1 MSSLLEER
9 NPTSSQE
16 ENKENILDK
25 AKMDHN
31 DDITSKESSDESK
44 GLDATLKPNSTEAG
58 NLTTTS
64 NNKKTNGDDDISS
77 QEDLKKHYHG
87 KEQGN
92 EEDYNGKSPPR
103 ATATGLPLMMKQQRE
118 EKLSYNK
125 EKDEKFTENCN
136 PEEESTTTTNNKE
149 DNLLSCRDLNNTGD
163 ERSDH
168 FESNAVEVKSK
179 NKNKTTE
186 SIGKQESR
194 SNEEKCQR
202 IISNNVVVDTSPHRD
217 MSAFVEGEIENF
229 WECSYCNML
238 PFPWRATG
246 SVVFCTEKPTID
258 VVSKHLSV
266 CQGKKPLRIPR
277 NAAIKMKRNNINSID
292 ASGASIL
299 VSWNHDC
306 ESNILLNKSTTS
318 RVKRRAS
325 ALMDSSSTSTERN
338 LVTKRVKKHHSKEN
352 LLESEVK
359 TGVDDDLL
367 ATPEDK
373 KFTTDFAYYTVLQLK
388 KCYLTKAGGSR
399 ASCPV
404 GYPGLACGHCAGQP
418 NERRFF
424 YTSSDH
430 LRNSFSHIPS
440 HIMLCN
446 HCPDDVKA
454 KLEEYKS
461 VRNNQKSL
469 LKTGDHKIFIDR
481 IWTKLHGEGGGAIVQ
496 VSENEMNS
504 PANEDED
511 VCSNEMMASSQEKLV
526 FDIKCNPNDDYIC
539 ESLDGQFLESKE
551 IAIETSSSA
560 ILSPADKKLSTSYVF
575 YSLLQMVPKKYY
587 IDTNGDIHDQSQPS
601 TDTIR
606 SFDNKK
612 ESATSIVENES
623 KNVGTPSNKVHLVAS
638 SPNNQNKSE
647 EQSRCS
653 ANDNLIVDAESNKK
667 KDDNRTDF
675 ETVHILET
683 LVCKHCLNENKLSF
697 VPESAEDLYLCF
709 HNIPGHILKCHKC
722 PSDVKNK
729 LQTLKA
735 FRPIQEAFLEKGAQK
750 KLIDNVWT
758 RVKNH
763 FKDPDQLPRAGE
775 SAAKATKVKKQ
786 SANSSKNKGGGVP
799 PPPTSTSA
807 TYSKD
812 VLSTQLLSD
821 SDRALVSDFTF
832 YTMEQMEPCVLENS
846 GNGSR
851 SMFAFGFP
859 GLGCKYCANQQNA
872 RKFFYRTPEILS
884 GNYAHIP
891 NHIFSCKYTP
901 AEVKQILAEKKKFHQ
916 SQKQRLHRGSQRVFF
931 NNIFDRL
938 HLKIAGGTIHPNKM
952 HHNSDR
958 MPTDVSSDNKY

>member
-9 NPTSSQE
+9 NPTAQE
-16 ENKENILDK
+16 ENKENMLDK

-31 DDITSKESSDESK
+31 NEITSKESFDESK
-44 GLDATLKPNSTEAG
+44 DLDATLKPNSTEAG
-58 NLTTTS
+58 NLTS
-64 NNKKTNGDDDISS
+64 NNKKTNGGDDISS
-77 QEDLKKHYHG
+77 QEDLKRHHHE
-87 KEQGN
+87 KEQRDD
-92 EEDYNGKSPPR
+92 EEYNRKSPR

-136 PEEESTTTTNNKE
+136 PEDSTTTNNKE
-149 DNLLSCRDLNNTGD
+149 DNLLSCRDLNSTGD
-163 ERSDH
+163 KRSDH
-168 FESNAVEVKSK
+168 FESNVEVESK

-186 SIGKQESR
+186 STGKQESR
-194 SNEEKCQR
+194 CNEEKCQR
-202 IISNNVVVDTSPHRD
+202 IISNNVVVDPSPPRD
-217 MSAFVEGEIENF
+217 ISAFLEGEIENF

-258 VVSKHLSV
+258 MVSKHLSV

-277 NAAIKMKRNNINSID
+277 NAAIKMKKNNINSID

-306 ESNILLNKSTTS
+306 ESNFLVNKSTTS

-325 ALMDSSSTSTERN
+325 ALMDSSTERN
-338 LVTKRVKKHHSKEN
+338 IVAKRVKKHHSKEN

-359 TGVDDDLL
+359 TGVDDELL

-454 KLEEYKS
+454 KLEQYKS

-481 IWTKLHGEGGGAIVQ
+481 VWTKLHGEGGGAIVQ

-526 FDIKCNPNDDYIC
+526 FDIECNPNDDYIC

-575 YSLLQMVPKKYY
+575 YSLLQMVPKQYF
-587 IDTNGDIHDQSQPS
+587 IDSNGNMHNQSQPS
-601 TDTIR
+601 KDSTIR
-606 SFDNKK
+606 SFDKK
-612 ESATSIVENES
+612 ELANIVENES
-623 KNVGTPSNKVHLVAS
+623 KNVGTPSKLHLVAS
-638 SPNNQNKSE
+638 SNNPNKSE
-647 EQSRCS
+647 EEQRCS
-653 ANDNLIVDAESNKK
+653 TNDNLIVDAESNKK
-667 KDDNRTDF
+667 KDDNRKNV
-675 ETVHILET
+675 EIVHVLET
-683 LVCKHCLNENKLSF
+683 LVCKHCLNENNLLF

-763 FKDPDQLPRAGE
+763 FKDPDQLPRAE

-799 PPPTSTSA
+799 PPPTSTTSA

-901 AEVKQILAEKKKFHQ
+901 AEVKQVLAEKKKFHQ

-938 HLKIAGGTIHPNKM
+938 HLKIGSGKTMHPNKM
-952 HHNSDR
+952 QHISDKIS
-958 MPTDVSSDNKY
+958 TNVSSNNK